1 MPRNVFE
8 EEKNVPV
15 NETDNSA
22 VKLSGSAEIREK
34 KQRICFPPEPILGT
48 GTGHF
53 HGGSAAGTE
62 MCQCH
67 WSHQCAQ
74 STLIWGQF
82 CDGDAYPRCG
92 VEATEHLHADLSS
105 TRW

>member
-8 EEKNVPV
+8 EEKNVPI
-15 NETDNSA
+15 NETDSSA
-22 VKLSGSAEIREK
+22 VKLWFCRDKGEEAEDLFSTRAH
-34 KQRICFPPEPILGT
+34 LGT

-53 HGGSAAGTE
+53 HGGSAAGTG
-62 MCQCH
+62 MYQCH

-74 STLIWGQF
+74 STPIWGQF
-82 CDGDAYPRCG
+82 CDGDACPRCG

-105 TRW
+105 THW